1 MGSRNAANDA
11 SVDFVQS
18 HASHSHDSVPR
29 DEQPRLSVAT
39 TAPGSGC
46 MQLARPAVDLE
57 IIIPVLNEERR
68 LPRTLARTVA
78 FLERRRWVSSVV
90 VVDNGSVDHTVDL
103 ARSCSSPTVPVY
115 VLGCSVRGKGAA
127 VRRGIQTSQARYL
140 GFTDA
145 DLATP
150 IENLDAAM
158 SLLQQGAAAVV
169 ASRRAPFAGYAGTQS
184 AARRAGGAFF
194 RLCFRAVVPQVADTQ
209 CGFKFFAGDLARR
222 LTAECMVDG
231 FIFDVELLAR
241 VQDAQYEV
249 REIPVIW
256 TDGPG
261 STFRVV
267 RDGLGSLLEVSRL
280 LRAVG
285 PRLGARP

>member
-1 MGSRNAANDA
+1 MVDVSRAWTVAPEDHVQLHPAHPTPGTQQPAPRN
-11 SVDFVQS
+11 SVTTSTSTED
-18 HASHSHDSVPR
+18 
-29 DEQPRLSVAT
+29 QPRLE
-39 TAPGSGC
+39 
-46 MQLARPAVDLE
+46 RPVVDLE

-68 LPRTLARTVA
+68 LPQTLARTVS
-78 FLERRRWVSSVV
+78 FLEQRPWSAAVV
-90 VVDNGSVDHTVDL
+90 VVDNGSVDHTVDI
-103 ARSCSSPTVPVY
+103 ARSWAKRSVPVY
-115 VLGCSVRGKGAA
+115 VLGCSARGKGAA
-127 VRRGIQTSQARYL
+127 VRRGIQTSQARYV

-150 IENLDAAM
+150 IETLDAAM
-158 SLLQQGAAAVV
+158 SLLQQGSAAVV
-169 ASRRAPFAGYAGTQS
+169 ASRRAPFAGYAGAQS

-194 RLCFRAVVPQVADTQ
+194 RLWFRAVVPQVADTQ

-222 LTAECMVDG
+222 LAAECTVDG

-261 STFRVV
+261 STFRIV
-267 RDGLGSLLEVSRL
+267 RDGVGSVREVSRL
-280 LRAVG
+280 LHAVG

>member
-1 MGSRNAANDA
+1 M
-11 SVDFVQS
+11 QY
-18 HASHSHDSVPR
+18 HSEHPR
-29 DEQPRLSVAT
+29 DTASRVSPPHLSVASSNGV
-39 TAPGSGC
+39 AR
-46 MQLARPAVDLE
+46 LVRPAVDLE

-68 LPRTLARTVA
+68 LPQTLARTVD
-78 FLERRRWVSSVV
+78 FLERRPWTSAVV

-103 ARSCSSPTVPVY
+103 ARHASSPTVPVH
-115 VLGCSVRGKGAA
+115 VLGCSARGKGAA
-127 VRRGIQTSQARYL
+127 VRRGIETSQARFV

-150 IENLDAAM
+150 IETLDAAM
-158 SLLQQGAAAVV
+158 SLLQQGHPAVV

-184 AARRAGGAFF
+184 ATRRAGGAFF
-194 RLCFRAVVPQVADTQ
+194 RLCFRAVVAEVADTQ

-222 LTAECMVDG
+222 LSAECTVDG

-241 VQDAQYEV
+241 VQDAQCEV

-267 RDGLGSLLEVSRL
+267 RDGIGSLVEVSRL
-280 LRAVG
+280 MRTVG
-285 PRLGARP
+285 PRLGARQ